1 MSPALPR
8 RISSSIIRYVP
19 GAGRDP
25 LGRWSK
31 KRRVSR
37 TAEHAMLLVHE
48 FGRFGQR
55 RRFARCEQRRTA
67 DTRNEIAQQRIPEL
81 CIREALRI
89 RMVFEFSVL
98 ESSW

>member
-19 GAGRDP
+19 GEGYDP

-48 FGRFGQR
+48 FGRFGGNGGVSQD
-55 RRFARCEQRRTA
+55 A
-67 DTRNEIAQQRIPEL
+67 NKGEL
-81 CIREALRI
+81 
-89 RMVFEFSVL
+89 
-98 ESSW
+98 